1 MEGTGGTVNKPSHFP
16 SHAGLQKREVETDER
31 LWTQVGLTY

>member
-16 SHAGLQKREVETDER
+16 SHTGLRKGVETKMNDFGWR
-31 LWTQVGLTY
+31 WG